1 MPAGDDPY
9 YRAALAKIHHEGFG
23 FHADACAP
31 GILALPGARSWRGDG
46 LVLEIGCGSGLLT
59 KHLTDAGH
67 RVIATDASPAMLDIA
82 RTYAPDALEHR
93 VLALPD
99 DPLPEADAIVSTG
112 HALSYIDTQ
121 ARLEAALV
129 ACARALR
136 PGGVLALDLEDL
148 STRDAQMARP
158 PAAWVGEDWALF
170 MERVSDGPTHFARVQ
185 TVFVREDDGRYRR
198 EHERHDNVLIDVP
211 GVVPPLLE
219 AEGLEV
225 SVGLSFGDRDQH
237 GGPDGGRRHPPLTA
251 SHLAGLGS
259 RLLRPRA
266 PEEPGGQLLGERRG
280 ARRPPDHRW
289 RRPWPSARR
298 H

>member
-1 MPAGDDPY
+1 MAASDDPY

-31 GILALPGARSWRGDG
+31 GILAHLAPIRERDG

-82 RTYAPDALEHR
+82 RTYAPGALEHR
-93 VLALPD
+93 VVALPD
-99 DPLPEADAIVSTG
+99 DPLPEVDAIVSTG

-158 PAAWVGEDWALF
+158 PAAWVGDDWAMF
-170 MERVSDGPTHFARVQ
+170 MERVSDGPTHFARSM
-185 TVFVREDDGRYRR
+185 TTFMREDDGRYRR

-219 AEGLEV
+219 AEGLDVE
-225 SVGLSFGDRDQH
+225 VGLSFGDRDEH
-237 GGPDGGRRHPPLTA
+237 GGAHGRR
-251 SHLAGLGS
+251 
-259 RLLRPRA
+259 RD
-266 PEEPGGQLLGERRG
+266 
-280 ARRPPDHRW
+280 RRP
-289 RRPWPSARR
+289 
-298 H
+298 

>member
-1 MPAGDDPY
+1 VPSNDPY
-9 YRAALAKIHHEGFG
+9 YRAALAKVHHEGFG

-31 GILALPGARSWRGDG
+31 GILARLAPIRERGG
-46 LVLEIGCGSGLLT
+46 LVVEIGCGSGLLT

-67 RVIATDASPAMLDIA
+67 RVIATDASPAMVDIA
-82 RTYAPDALEHR
+82 RTHAPEAIEHR

-112 HALSYIDTQ
+112 HALSYIDTV

-158 PAAWVGEDWALF
+158 PTAWVGHDWAMF
-170 MERVSDGPTHFARVQ
+170 MERVTDGPTHFARSM
-185 TVFVREDDGRYRR
+185 TIFTREEDGRYRR

-211 GVVPPLLE
+211 GAVPPLLA
-219 AEGLEV
+219 AEGLDVE
-225 SVGLSFGDRDQH
+225 VGLSFGDETNMVGLMVVIATRPQ
-237 GGPDGGRRHPPLTA
+237 GATRLGRAQVDVL
-251 SHLAGLGS
+251 
-259 RLLRPRA
+259 
-266 PEEPGGQLLGERRG
+266 
-280 ARRPPDHRW
+280 
-289 RRPWPSARR
+289 
-298 H
+298 

>member
-1 MPAGDDPY
+1 VPAADDPY
-9 YRAALAKIHHEGFG
+9 YRAALAKVHHEGFG

-31 GILALPGARSWRGDG
+31 GILGHLAPILERVG
-46 LVLEIGCGSGLLT
+46 LVLEVGCGSGLLT

-67 RVIATDASPAMLDIA
+67 RVVATDASPAMLEIA
-82 RTYAPDALEHR
+82 RSYAPDAIDHL

-121 ARLEAALV
+121 ERLEAALV

-158 PAAWVGEDWALF
+158 PAAWVGDDWAMF
-170 MERVSDGPTHFARVQ
+170 MERISDEPAHFARSM
-185 TVFVREDDGRYRR
+185 TTFVREDDGRYRR
-198 EHERHDNVLIDVP
+198 EHERHDNVLIDVA

-219 AEGLEV
+219 AEGLV
-225 SVGLSFGDRDQH
+225 ADVGLSFGDEANMEGLMVVVATR
-237 GGPDGGRRHPPLTA
+237 PL
-251 SHLAGLGS
+251 
-259 RLLRPRA
+259 P
-266 PEEPGGQLLGERRG
+266 
-280 ARRPPDHRW
+280 
-289 RRPWPSARR
+289 
-298 H
+298 

>member
-1 MPAGDDPY
+1 VSADPY
-9 YRAALAKIHHEGFG
+9 YRADLAKIHHEGFG

-31 GILALPGARSWRGDG
+31 GILELLGPIRESDG

-59 KHLTDAGH
+59 KHLTEAGH
-67 RVIATDASPAMLDIA
+67 RVIATDASAAMLDIA
-82 RTYAPDALEHR
+82 RNYAPGAAEHH
-93 VLALPD
+93 VIALPD

-158 PAAWVGEDWALF
+158 PAAWVGHTWAMF
-170 MERVSDGPTHFARVQ
+170 MERLSDGPTHFARSMTTFVQ
-185 TVFVREDDGRYRR
+185 EDDGRYRR

-211 GVVPPLLE
+211 GVVGPLLE
-219 AEGLEV
+219 AEGLRVEV
-225 SVGLSFGDRDQH
+225 RLSFGQE
-237 GGPDGGRRHPPLTA
+237 
-251 SHLAGLGS
+251 SNMEGLMVVVAT
-259 RLLRPRA
+259 RP
-266 PEEPGGQLLGERRG
+266 
-280 ARRPPDHRW
+280 
-289 RRPWPSARR
+289 
-298 H
+298 